1 MLFAVLIAVAPAPGT
16 SSPVAVATQSLMIA
30 TRELPRAVLG
40 KRYEVALAARG
51 GSGTVRWSRIGE
63 LPSWASFHTDTG
75 VIEGTPSADSQG
87 VTQFEVRVED
97 GAGGSAQVKL
107 ELSAVATVDLSPLA
121 ITTAELLPAASVNTP
136 YEFQFSASGGVPPY
150 RWSRTD
156 KWPPLDAGVIELSP
170 NGHVANVLFLSEHV
184 HELGVSLADAVGHSA
199 ERVFRLPVRRAG
211 EAAVGRQKL
220 RIRTSEQLPT
230 AMAGSEYRLALA
242 AEGGVAPY
250 IWKVV
255 GKLPEGLRFV
265 DGKMEGVVSRGTRA
279 ADFVAEVR
287 DSDVM
292 PQRASQKLALRVDE
306 RRWWEIFVLA
316 AIGGLYL
323 FVKFVSDWFYLLD
336 RSKLVGEGLELH
348 ISSNGMTYTGS
359 PAVEREFVRLNQRE
373 PRRTRVIQ
381 VLHAAA
387 AGLFLWYMFG
397 NLAGSSA
404 VASAASA
411 SAKTEAL
418 Q

>member
-1 MLFAVLIAVAPAPGT
+1 
-16 SSPVAVATQSLMIA
+16 
-30 TRELPRAVLG
+30 
-40 KRYEVALAARG
+40 
-51 GSGTVRWSRIGE
+51 
-63 LPSWASFHTDTG
+63 
-75 VIEGTPSADSQG
+75 
-87 VTQFEVRVED
+87 
-97 GAGGSAQVKL
+97 
-107 ELSAVATVDLSPLA
+107 
-121 ITTAELLPAASVNTP
+121 
-136 YEFQFSASGGVPPY
+136 
-150 RWSRTD
+150 
-156 KWPPLDAGVIELSP
+156 
-170 NGHVANVLFLSEHV
+170 
-184 HELGVSLADAVGHSA
+184 
-199 ERVFRLPVRRAG
+199 
-211 EAAVGRQKL
+211 
-220 RIRTSEQLPT
+220 
-230 AMAGSEYRLALA
+230 
-242 AEGGVAPY
+242 VAPY

-255 GKLPEGLRFV
+255 GKLPEGLRLV

-373 PRRTRVIQ
+373 ARRTRVIQ